1 MTDFHHAEADQ
12 SAQSHYHESHNPNG
26 QQFFG
31 PIYCCVIV
39 MPGAQLHQ
47 TYTSPEGEGNAPA
60 APSAKPTQAAKRKKA
75 SAKAEESFEPTTD
88 TFIRRKGLIDPHFA
102 LLLSALQR
110 AGWMDEATSPDS
122 FVALFSGKPA
132 DCQLVWNPSVGKGVL
147 RDLFKMLL
155 EGGFIQCPEG
165 TSYLRL
171 VESHFIYP
179 DGRPVRGLK
188 GGYASQKAKRVLDAC
203 RKILLIHP
211 TLGDFRS
218 VADQIQEDFNDIRFD
233 RYA

>member
-110 AGWMDEATSPDS
+110 AGCMDEATSPDS

-132 DCQLVWNPSVGKGVL
+132 D
-147 RDLFKMLL
+147 
-155 EGGFIQCPEG
+155 
-165 TSYLRL
+165 
-171 VESHFIYP
+171 
-179 DGRPVRGLK
+179 
-188 GGYASQKAKRVLDAC
+188 
-203 RKILLIHP
+203 
-211 TLGDFRS
+211 
-218 VADQIQEDFNDIRFD
+218 
-233 RYA
+233 